1 MYKINEKKRSRLYYF
16 DYLRAFI
23 IMLVIFLH
31 SMLPYVKDYI
41 WYVSETNKSDVFVL
55 LSLIIDIFIMPIM
68 FFIAGYFTYKSF
80 KKYGTKEFIRNKT
93 NRILLPF
100 IFGVLFLSPIMG
112 YLSVLARGMQINY
125 LEYWV
130 SIYFKNFISS
140 EHAAHYWFLALLFVF
155 YLLFILIYKIYGE
168 KIDKL
173 YEKSMKINKS
183 QLNIFILGFFAFG
196 ILFFFLVSFISPD
209 DSWIS
214 LFNILVFQPTRATIY
229 LLYFFLGIFVYLNNY
244 KISDSFLKKIPA
256 FITGTFFL
264 TLIYLVFKI
273 YFLSLSTRPI
283 GFKLINSI
291 LHFSLCFSIFFTLIL
306 IFKRYLNKSIAAL
319 NPLAKN
325 SYSIY
330 FIHMIIVVIIQYLL
344 LPYSISVYYK
354 AAVSFTAALILSYI
368 LSELYLNFYNY
379 LVNYN
384 KEYTLSKQ
392 QEQ

>member
-155 YLLFILIYKIYGE
+155 YLLFIL
-168 KIDKL
+168 
-173 YEKSMKINKS
+173 M
-183 QLNIFILGFFAFG
+183 
-196 ILFFFLVSFISPD
+196 
-209 DSWIS
+209 
-214 LFNILVFQPTRATIY
+214 
-229 LLYFFLGIFVYLNNY
+229 
-244 KISDSFLKKIPA
+244 
-256 FITGTFFL
+256 
-264 TLIYLVFKI
+264 
-273 YFLSLSTRPI
+273 
-283 GFKLINSI
+283 
-291 LHFSLCFSIFFTLIL
+291 
-306 IFKRYLNKSIAAL
+306 
-319 NPLAKN
+319 
-325 SYSIY
+325 
-330 FIHMIIVVIIQYLL
+330 VV
-344 LPYSISVYYK
+344 
-354 AAVSFTAALILSYI
+354 
-368 LSELYLNFYNY
+368 
-379 LVNYN
+379 
-384 KEYTLSKQ
+384 
-392 QEQ
+392 